1 MACKSANLLLR
12 RASLADAAGNSTQQI
27 QHLKNFETLVA
38 ETIPG
43 FPAYE
48 KRKNDKDIVL
58 LEQKMAEVRRIIRG
72 DPPPKAHAAES
83 TGRAP
88 SGERSGGRAVSGATA
103 ARSHTRQPSGDYRV
117 GQESPPIREKAPSR
131 GPSAAEPLESSS
143 PQSSAAQGRASTN
156 RSEFSFIRSRF
167 APHVGPPVKGRSPEH
182 AAASSSDD
190 DSERIQRWT
199 VRRRSRMGGEAQP
212 QEQSSPATG
221 AGSGVQSARRELGE
235 SAGMPSGDHSKDDG
249 RATLRLRER
258 QQRRISR
265 LGKPSSGSG
274 SGAGGP
280 VGREEATLT
289 SETRSAGDET
299 SEMQS
304 SPAVGTTDDS
314 DSGAARDPPFSVVRS
329 PSEAAGLVDELVDD
343 DYQEAEL
350 MDDLVDDDIHS
361 DEDEGLPPTPQR
373 AAPHDLPPPRLV
385 PRRISCINIESTSD
399 QQLYESPPARPSA
412 ERTGRSSTS
421 QTKEEGTGAL
431 PPPLA
436 LVHLGRSVP
445 AVAEHWRP
453 NVVKVHHNSPK
464 QMQQRMQRTSAP
476 EFMPM
481 EHKIQQLRLAT
492 AERRGCEPS
501 RQAPMEELEDGE
513 PTDKLSELERQINE
527 MRAAFSRIGFEEV
540 AMPSPQRVQQPPTP
554 ARNAQAHSG
563 DDADS
568 HGTPSE
574 MPSDAMTTHELER
587 KMLNLYRQLT
597 ANDGRARGIGG
608 DEEAVVQAVQS
619 LRVDAEGQRL
629 RVMAGLPNQEFQKA
643 SLGSM
648 ASMGSEKDPLVAAL
662 QDLPGAPPA
671 LTAGPLA
678 RHVTIKLLRGD
689 GRVNWGVQ
697 SEQAR
702 DALAAKHIAETR
714 PSTPPADE
722 ADWDMAS
729 PLSSLSSHSHSPAG
743 LLFRADDT
751 SPAGES
757 LALRSRSAYTEAAAA
772 AEEELRV
779 AQLERFATAM
789 ASPHRPSP
797 GVMTAGA
804 WQQSPEA
811 VAAARMEHRRGAED
825 ETAAAVAHETQLV
838 MSSSLGQCGADDA
851 GGSPLHEL
859 ALTVAAAGPGLL
871 EMAEGGGLQLG
882 VIEYDA
888 GAASGLMHNLGSWS
902 ETDSEE
908 AYDDMV
914 AREIDRLHSLKDV
927 ATSATDTVNERS
939 NHPAAA
945 AYPSPLTLSH
955 MLPPATPSSAPAS
968 AAGSQTSLSVRW
980 PVSRQRRSRADP
992 IEPSAHATRKQGD
1005 RDSGDHSASP
1015 SGAGNPDPPSA
1026 ASDADPMDFYFG
1038 ASSHVERSPVGLG
1051 GGSQS
1056 LGLLPEGMHRARA
1069 PSPPPSGLSPAEPV
1083 PHASSAAPASSSARG
1098 TRPPAPSPWQ
1108 LPHHTTSPVL
1118 TPSLGGS
1125 STQAIALPSSA
1136 STSTPGP
1143 ASASSTAL
1151 LGRLRMSTWRGGADA
1166 LGVDPARKAEEFMG
1180 DEGGPVGITSLEAT
1194 SAGLV
1199 AAKQAAA
1206 ETGAR
1211 GGGVTRG
1218 GGAGEPSEKLSCPLD
1233 DPSRGAGLASQ
1244 ERSDSPQAQARAAA
1258 AFAYMEAVQA
1268 EMSQSASPRGTSV
1281 AHQARGHP
1289 ARGGHSPSP
1298 SMPPKRKPASQ
1309 PCTETTPG
1317 ASQATPGGSSAPPVA
1332 RATGSVPDPNP
1343 SAGVARGSKD
1353 APLAGNGKQGIPPP
1367 SGLTGAS
1374 KTPGTA
1380 PPRGVLAAMRS
1391 ANPNYTPG
1399 DPGSTFVGQL
1409 FGAEL
1414 QMQRGG
1420 ASPGHP
1426 PLESR
1431 NQLGDDRYSLVP
1443 EPSPLNLAPAWGGSA
1458 IYSSVEQ
1465 GEEQGGVRIES
1476 APHSPGST
1484 IAGMA
1489 CDSLLNNI
1497 PPGPPGIPHSS
1508 EASKEKEEG
1517 GARLEGGVEELSVEG
1532 VFGREALGVVFR
1544 EGPRLDAGGLPAL
1557 CDRGAGG
1564 SDTGE
1569 DEVVDGQPVGGTELQ
1584 GNPETKRGRESVL
1597 ALGTS
1602 GSGGGVEGE
1611 GFGGVASSVGA
1622 VATELDG
1629 ETWCSETETA
1639 TVGAAAKL
1647 QSAGEACV
1655 VADEGAATP
1664 RPPQDE
1670 AGPVGLQLPEV
1681 QEFVVAPFEMAQ
1693 STLKALEALQDPSM
1707 DLSFE
1712 RLEPLAPFVEDPVM
1726 GWGELPELPEPHFS
1740 RRENTSGGEAREE
1753 LPRVDTPCE
1762 EPGGAM
1768 GVIPPAVELVSADVP
1783 GQSPITMRGAVSPG
1797 WEVEGS
1803 ADGVSGSGTDA
1814 DMTVAG
1820 TRIED
1825 DARQDGGGPMGAGG
1839 DAAPFSYRARETAVE
1854 EGAAEGEKSEEERTN
1869 REEDSGSQEGGKA
1882 DGGDDKQQSVHARSS
1897 ERAASG
1903 GEEDA
1908 TEERVTREQSLGDLG
1923 EDGDGKVA
1931 EEWIQEDG
1939 ERLGCVERDAAEGW
1953 CGEGAVEEVL
1963 RFYDGDA
1970 VGNVTAERYD
1980 DPSEAKPF
1988 SSRLTADDEDTA
2000 GLRTSCE
2007 GMDALTDFDDYDDD
2021 KFELESRRE
2030 GSQPREEEVAAMAGV
2045 NLVGDGPTQ
2054 EWGRDLGAAEEV
2066 EAVEEARW
2074 EAECPGESEAWCNDV
2089 TGAEG
2094 SADSSEA
2101 FAYQNEED
2109 EVEDEIETEVEK
2121 EEDEDAPCPQQPG
2134 QLGVGDEGMEHS
2146 EGGLALPDVS
2156 ALAHSPDLGMLSGI
2170 AGGGGGPAEQP
2181 GRREEARDID
2191 GVGART
2197 AAAYGDSAY
2206 ALVDLKLA
2214 QIAAACGA
2222 SQRGGGLEQR
2232 ERLGQHVG
2240 QEVGS
2245 QHVSRVYLEEQEQ
2258 EGGASRVDLGGVAAD
2273 HALESPEGIGY
2284 KGALGRDAVEIT
2296 ASALDAA
2303 GGRGW
2308 DGGSFDAS
2316 GSEVS
2321 SQESAGDE
2329 EEEGGSQS
2337 SALRGGQPPALL
2349 AGRLPRESDA
2359 EAAGEDPSDWPAHG
2373 ALTDAE
2379 WRTEGADMS
2388 ASKISPDADSPGCS
2402 ELSDEEA
2409 ATESEGGEGGDSQEE
2424 LRMREL
2430 HASPVDAAGALS
2442 ATQHAE
2448 AGADGT
2454 PFDVGAEKDTE
2465 EEEASGGAG
2474 TNVRREGYRSAMQFE
2489 EEEAEEEEEEEDAAL
2504 RFTAAELLGA
2514 QDAIVGLGAEDSTA
2528 LGGEE
2533 EEDGEEENVDFEL
2546 KTDEDV
2552 ARVVETSQLAVE
2564 GCAPLEEDAEEEEE
2578 YARSELGALG
2588 LIRVEDANPGL
2599 RAEEPSLFSEVEKV
2613 VEDVASQPEALG
2625 GAEAEGEVS
2634 GPGAECRLPFP
2645 NEAEAEEDVSTDA
2658 ACEWE
2663 AAGRAGTEDVSSG
2676 ADAKYHTSFTSD
2688 DEDAHEAEADDEAAG
2703 REMAGAEDV
2712 TSGLD
2717 AECCS
2722 PSEEEEEEEA
2732 DDSASELE
2740 AAGRAVAEDTTPRL
2754 DAEYRLSEDE
2764 EEQEEAEE
2772 EEQMEEV
2779 EVADDLTS
2787 ELETEGQAVAEDV
2800 TPRLDAEYRLSE
2812 DEEEQ
2817 EEAEE
2822 EEQMEE
2828 VVVEV
2833 VEDEPDDLTCEL
2845 ETAGWA
2851 VAEDAASRD
2860 SEYSLEF
2867 EEEEEEEADNLT
2879 SELEA
2884 VGRAV
2889 AENVTPRLDA
2899 EYRPP
2904 LEKEEEEEAD
2914 DLTSE
2919 LEAAG
2924 WAVAEDVTP
2933 PLDAEYRPP
2942 FEEEEEEEEEE
2953 EAANLTSELEAPG
2966 WAVAEDVTPRLDA
2979 EYRPPLEKEEEE
2991 EEEEEEADD
3000 SASELEAAGRA
3011 VAEDVTSPLDA
3022 EYRPP
3027 FEEEEEEEE
3036 EADNLTSELEAAG
3049 RAVAE
3054 DVTPRLDAE
3063 YRLSEDEE
3071 EQEEADDLTSEVEAA
3086 GRAVAEDAT
3095 SRIDAKFHTLFPED
3109 KEEEEEEEAD
3119 DVACKWEAAGQ
3130 AVTEGTTFS
3139 LDAEYRLPFEDDEEE
3154 ADDLTSE
3161 LQAERRVVTQEITSG
3176 LGDEHCLPF
3185 LEMEEG
3191 LEMASH
3197 REGVTLRGTTGAA
3210 ARLGAAERLPSI
3222 SDEVLVGETKDGA
3235 DDADEGVASEWN
3247 AARLTATEDARIL
3260 ERAPFDDVEGEEPE
3274 DMASDFE
3281 AAGLAGS
3288 PGETSAVDAAKCPP
3302 LNEEEEEEEEEDTA
3316 SELEAEG
3323 LAVMEDAPS
3332 GPGAGNR
3339 MSFDDDDAADDDAAE
3354 VLDEMD
3360 EEENTIAMNTG
3371 LELIQVESYE
3381 LDGDSCLPVDNADAL
3396 EEEVEGA
3403 AELDAAGLAMSQ
3415 GRASRSEGCRRFQ
3428 EAEVAEQHHHQQQ
3441 EEEEMEWYVTQSGAE
3456 CSGEKQAA
3464 TEELSGAEARATG
3477 IAVSEGGSSFELHGV
3492 EHLALEV
3499 VVGSAPEPQELMT
3512 PERAGGQASEWIG
3525 IGPGTG
3531 VGQGDSE
3538 SEEEMLIAA
3547 DDEHTVQFE
3556 PEADEGC
3563 RIRGGDQVSE
3573 PADGCTAS
3581 SEGGFLGT
3589 HSASANDE
3597 PEFEVRPSER
3607 HLAASGPSAWELAE
3621 LRMQELM
3628 AGINQTEGTERAPS
3642 APTSPKAAHGAP
3654 LEQALPALL
3663 PSATEECRS
3672 EDSLHGGAPAP
3683 TGPSEGSKPTLKDDE
3698 PAPGSHEETTSDGL
3712 EEQPRAPP
3720 AHGGMVQ
3727 SADPSRCQ
3735 PESAPS
3741 DAAKQA
3747 PALLGVSRQRASPE
3761 AVEKLAAEATAPTPR
3776 ELLGRVSIFAGAP
3789 SELLDGLHAL
3799 GTWHKFGTGELI
3811 VAARERLDRLF
3822 LVVEGGVTLEEADG
3836 EMAGCLAPGDS
3847 FGVGPLVRGEPHP
3860 LAAFATAPSVLLG
3873 VARVVLNA
3881 ALTAHAGARDAIVA
3895 ATEEICPQ
3903 QEEAGGCEGSR
3914 QSEEGGPV
3922 PEDAQEA
3929 TPEAEQPRQGSQPS
3943 EVAPQE
3949 VTEGAPLQHPPIAP
3963 PQVSADMPPATRLP
3977 GGADGQMAT
3986 EPPRTE
3992 LERLQA
3998 SRRASLAH
4006 LAPEPPREAT
4016 ALPALPSA
4024 PRVEAPGIDVET
4036 AAAMGGAPSASGPG
4050 VSVAERGKDS
4060 GMPTALAP
4068 QPTAP
4073 PPRGAGTSLY
4083 PPPTAALLMLSRTH
4097 NLPAALPSITPA
4109 HAATGGVHEAAAP
4122 AGASPVP
4129 PGEEG
4134 PPVGTPPVPPGEEG
4148 PPVGTP
4154 PVPPGEEGPPAG
4166 APPVPPGGEGPPTWD
4181 RAAGSRYKEQR
4192 QADANALSERMKE
4205 QLQVVQALVAEE
4217 EQRRQCSGPEDPAMR
4232 EAERKTW
4239 ESTLEKEVSQ
4249 LKRTARLMEAMS
4261 AKNPGKAKTGDAV
4274 DIQADSEEQL
4284 TENLHTEAASAS
4296 GVGPAALPAGMAAR
4310 REGVSDLQRMQ
4321 AARLASLAHSLEPP
4335 TVRLKPEL
4343 DPKMLEFFPTPT
4355 EQREIGAVGGP
4366 TWRSDVGTAAPM
4378 EPELVEQ
4385 GGQAPGRVGQ
4395 ELERMQAQRH
4405 ASLAHLAE
4413 PGTTGAANLQVPQ
4426 AEQRRSFGPGSAT
4439 TPAASARRDEGGPE
4453 RATEGGADLEADA
4466 EVGLEA
4472 PSPGAAL
4479 AKHLKHLQSARRAA
4493 SSISCLADPR
4503 EPLPRL
4509 EAAAADVVEAA
4520 TSTRVAPALLTQEL
4534 ESLQA
4539 ERRAGLAHLARPRRE
4554 GDGREEGWDWEADE
4568 MAAGAARWRA
4578 DEGHEAVRHR
4588 MGREPIPPAQELESL
4603 LPGTPEALAEHLE
4616 RLHDA
4621 RRAGLVHLNGAP
4633 PHRGEAGLEH
4643 ADTSEQLER
4652 LQEARR
4658 AATRISHLAHPE
4670 GPVVVQDPGRAYSQ
4684 MGPSQD
4690 LGHTDGASPAGVPS
4704 AQARDSAQAAQCAE
4718 LLQELYGEDASRMAR
4733 RPESMQPAE
4742 LCVPGVA
4749 SSRHAASA
4757 AEHLEEAQAARR
4769 AGLFPDLYGEDANRM
4784 VPPAGAVQPGELREP
4799 EASRGYHH
4807 DSVAAQVE
4815 EAQAARRAGL
4825 FPDLY
4830 GEDPHMI
4837 ALPAGSIQLG
4847 ELREA
4852 GTAGARP
4859 NEDAAAQL
4867 EEAQLARQAGFFPHF
4882 RSFPPE
4888 ALEGESALGQED
4900 EDHRSRLHAVPS
4912 VDQSDRPRQPEGNR
4926 DQEHAD
4932 AAGPSGR
4939 RGFRAGQLA
4948 EVMQYLQAAAL
4959 PEALPCTRHAPAPAP
4974 DHGPETFRP
4983 GPADEGWAAAE
4994 QGVPPERR
5002 QGWLTRKLEHLTEAR
5017 DRSAPTG
5024 AREVASTPPLLQ
5036 DQRRSEAL
5044 EAAEEAWATEDRVAL
5059 AGSRGSREHLEE
5071 GGAWPANQGVQES
5084 LGPYELGSDEIRS
5097 NEARWQ
5103 HELARSVRVREG
5115 LGAAD
5120 GGGSGEHLEEAQAA
5134 RRAGLFPDLYGE
5146 DANRMA
5152 PPAGAVQPGELREP
5166 EASRG
5171 YHRDSVAAQVEE
5183 AQAAR
5188 RAGLFPD
5195 LYGEG
5200 PHMTALP
5207 AGSIQ
5212 LGELREAGTAGARP
5226 NAGVALGW
5234 TRMEIEQPERAQ
5246 ASWEGM
5252 GPAANVEPMEQAVT
5266 NAEWAE
5272 LARMEHEQGRR
5283 LRQLQQEREHLEV
5296 VRAAAAAAA
5305 VREDSQLAEGGG
5317 PADQGLG
5324 GARGGEGEER
5334 APMWKGAELEQA
5346 HRSNH
5351 EEARRGELRHEEQM
5365 RIRVPVITP
5374 EHRAELARAKA
5385 LEWERQ
5391 AEDARR
5397 AQGEHTW
5404 QPHPAG
5410 SRQLPETLQELAG
5423 GRGYAVTQ
5431 QHLWQEREHELQ
5443 AELAEMM
5450 AQERGPRR
5458 EAAEPAALGPQ
5469 AADAR
5474 AMWQQTE
5481 HVRTMREE
5489 MEHARRDA
5497 QQVAFEEQQRCAE
5510 QDRAWTAANG
5520 QEEDGMPLGVQ
5531 QADIA
5536 YLDPVRGHQHPAMA
5550 QQQDG
5555 DSGKDRLSRM
5565 ELTPNER
5572 AL

>member
-1 MACKSANLLLR
+1 
-12 RASLADAAGNSTQQI
+12 
-27 QHLKNFETLVA
+27 
-38 ETIPG
+38 
-43 FPAYE
+43 
-48 KRKNDKDIVL
+48 
-58 LEQKMAEVRRIIRG
+58 
-72 DPPPKAHAAES
+72 
-83 TGRAP
+83 
-88 SGERSGGRAVSGATA
+88 
-103 ARSHTRQPSGDYRV
+103 
-117 GQESPPIREKAPSR
+117 
-131 GPSAAEPLESSS
+131 
-143 PQSSAAQGRASTN
+143 
-156 RSEFSFIRSRF
+156 
-167 APHVGPPVKGRSPEH
+167 
-182 AAASSSDD
+182 
-190 DSERIQRWT
+190 
-199 VRRRSRMGGEAQP
+199 
-212 QEQSSPATG
+212 
-221 AGSGVQSARRELGE
+221 
-235 SAGMPSGDHSKDDG
+235 
-249 RATLRLRER
+249 
-258 QQRRISR
+258 
-265 LGKPSSGSG
+265 
-274 SGAGGP
+274 
-280 VGREEATLT
+280 
-289 SETRSAGDET
+289 
-299 SEMQS
+299 
-304 SPAVGTTDDS
+304 
-314 DSGAARDPPFSVVRS
+314 
-329 PSEAAGLVDELVDD
+329 
-343 DYQEAEL
+343 
-350 MDDLVDDDIHS
+350 
-361 DEDEGLPPTPQR
+361 
-373 AAPHDLPPPRLV
+373 
-385 PRRISCINIESTSD
+385 
-399 QQLYESPPARPSA
+399 
-412 ERTGRSSTS
+412 
-421 QTKEEGTGAL
+421 
-431 PPPLA
+431 
-436 LVHLGRSVP
+436 
-445 AVAEHWRP
+445 
-453 NVVKVHHNSPK
+453 
-464 QMQQRMQRTSAP
+464 
-476 EFMPM
+476 
-481 EHKIQQLRLAT
+481 
-492 AERRGCEPS
+492 
-501 RQAPMEELEDGE
+501 
-513 PTDKLSELERQINE
+513 
-527 MRAAFSRIGFEEV
+527 
-540 AMPSPQRVQQPPTP
+540 
-554 ARNAQAHSG
+554 
-563 DDADS
+563 
-568 HGTPSE
+568 
-574 MPSDAMTTHELER
+574 
-587 KMLNLYRQLT
+587 
-597 ANDGRARGIGG
+597 
-608 DEEAVVQAVQS
+608 
-619 LRVDAEGQRL
+619 
-629 RVMAGLPNQEFQKA
+629 
-643 SLGSM
+643 
-648 ASMGSEKDPLVAAL
+648 
-662 QDLPGAPPA
+662 
-671 LTAGPLA
+671 
-678 RHVTIKLLRGD
+678 
-689 GRVNWGVQ
+689 
-697 SEQAR
+697 
-702 DALAAKHIAETR
+702 
-714 PSTPPADE
+714 
-722 ADWDMAS
+722 
-729 PLSSLSSHSHSPAG
+729 
-743 LLFRADDT
+743 
-751 SPAGES
+751 
-757 LALRSRSAYTEAAAA
+757 
-772 AEEELRV
+772 
-779 AQLERFATAM
+779 
-789 ASPHRPSP
+789 
-797 GVMTAGA
+797 
-804 WQQSPEA
+804 
-811 VAAARMEHRRGAED
+811 
-825 ETAAAVAHETQLV
+825 
-838 MSSSLGQCGADDA
+838 MS
-851 GGSPLHEL
+851 
-859 ALTVAAAGPGLL
+859 
-871 EMAEGGGLQLG
+871 
-882 VIEYDA
+882 
-888 GAASGLMHNLGSWS
+888 
-902 ETDSEE
+902 
-908 AYDDMV
+908 
-914 AREIDRLHSLKDV
+914 
-927 ATSATDTVNERS
+927 
-939 NHPAAA
+939 
-945 AYPSPLTLSH
+945 
-955 MLPPATPSSAPAS
+955 
-968 AAGSQTSLSVRW
+968 
-980 PVSRQRRSRADP
+980 
-992 IEPSAHATRKQGD
+992 
-1005 RDSGDHSASP
+1005 
-1015 SGAGNPDPPSA
+1015 
-1026 ASDADPMDFYFG
+1026 
-1038 ASSHVERSPVGLG
+1038 
-1051 GGSQS
+1051 
-1056 LGLLPEGMHRARA
+1056 
-1069 PSPPPSGLSPAEPV
+1069 
-1083 PHASSAAPASSSARG
+1083 
-1098 TRPPAPSPWQ
+1098 
-1108 LPHHTTSPVL
+1108 
-1118 TPSLGGS
+1118 
-1125 STQAIALPSSA
+1125 
-1136 STSTPGP
+1136 
-1143 ASASSTAL
+1143 
-1151 LGRLRMSTWRGGADA
+1151 
-1166 LGVDPARKAEEFMG
+1166 
-1180 DEGGPVGITSLEAT
+1180 
-1194 SAGLV
+1194 
-1199 AAKQAAA
+1199 
-1206 ETGAR
+1206 
-1211 GGGVTRG
+1211 
-1218 GGAGEPSEKLSCPLD
+1218 
-1233 DPSRGAGLASQ
+1233 
-1244 ERSDSPQAQARAAA
+1244 
-1258 AFAYMEAVQA
+1258 
-1268 EMSQSASPRGTSV
+1268 
-1281 AHQARGHP
+1281 
-1289 ARGGHSPSP
+1289 
-1298 SMPPKRKPASQ
+1298 
-1309 PCTETTPG
+1309 
-1317 ASQATPGGSSAPPVA
+1317 
-1332 RATGSVPDPNP
+1332 
-1343 SAGVARGSKD
+1343 
-1353 APLAGNGKQGIPPP
+1353 
-1367 SGLTGAS
+1367 
-1374 KTPGTA
+1374 
-1380 PPRGVLAAMRS
+1380 
-1391 ANPNYTPG
+1391 
-1399 DPGSTFVGQL
+1399 
-1409 FGAEL
+1409 
-1414 QMQRGG
+1414 
-1420 ASPGHP
+1420 
-1426 PLESR
+1426 
-1431 NQLGDDRYSLVP
+1431 
-1443 EPSPLNLAPAWGGSA
+1443 
-1458 IYSSVEQ
+1458 
-1465 GEEQGGVRIES
+1465 
-1476 APHSPGST
+1476 
-1484 IAGMA
+1484 
-1489 CDSLLNNI
+1489 
-1497 PPGPPGIPHSS
+1497 
-1508 EASKEKEEG
+1508 
-1517 GARLEGGVEELSVEG
+1517 
-1532 VFGREALGVVFR
+1532 
-1544 EGPRLDAGGLPAL
+1544 
-1557 CDRGAGG
+1557 
-1564 SDTGE
+1564 
-1569 DEVVDGQPVGGTELQ
+1569 
-1584 GNPETKRGRESVL
+1584 
-1597 ALGTS
+1597 
-1602 GSGGGVEGE
+1602 
-1611 GFGGVASSVGA
+1611 
-1622 VATELDG
+1622 
-1629 ETWCSETETA
+1629 
-1639 TVGAAAKL
+1639 
-1647 QSAGEACV
+1647 
-1655 VADEGAATP
+1655 
-1664 RPPQDE
+1664 
-1670 AGPVGLQLPEV
+1670 
-1681 QEFVVAPFEMAQ
+1681 
-1693 STLKALEALQDPSM
+1693 
-1707 DLSFE
+1707 
-1712 RLEPLAPFVEDPVM
+1712 
-1726 GWGELPELPEPHFS
+1726 
-1740 RRENTSGGEAREE
+1740 
-1753 LPRVDTPCE
+1753 
-1762 EPGGAM
+1762 
-1768 GVIPPAVELVSADVP
+1768 
-1783 GQSPITMRGAVSPG
+1783 
-1797 WEVEGS
+1797 
-1803 ADGVSGSGTDA
+1803 
-1814 DMTVAG
+1814 
-1820 TRIED
+1820 
-1825 DARQDGGGPMGAGG
+1825 
-1839 DAAPFSYRARETAVE
+1839 
-1854 EGAAEGEKSEEERTN
+1854 
-1869 REEDSGSQEGGKA
+1869 
-1882 DGGDDKQQSVHARSS
+1882 
-1897 ERAASG
+1897 
-1903 GEEDA
+1903 
-1908 TEERVTREQSLGDLG
+1908 
-1923 EDGDGKVA
+1923 
-1931 EEWIQEDG
+1931 
-1939 ERLGCVERDAAEGW
+1939 
-1953 CGEGAVEEVL
+1953 
-1963 RFYDGDA
+1963 
-1970 VGNVTAERYD
+1970 
-1980 DPSEAKPF
+1980 
-1988 SSRLTADDEDTA
+1988 
-2000 GLRTSCE
+2000 
-2007 GMDALTDFDDYDDD
+2007 
-2021 KFELESRRE
+2021 
-2030 GSQPREEEVAAMAGV
+2030 
-2045 NLVGDGPTQ
+2045 
-2054 EWGRDLGAAEEV
+2054 
-2066 EAVEEARW
+2066 
-2074 EAECPGESEAWCNDV
+2074 
-2089 TGAEG
+2089 
-2094 SADSSEA
+2094 
-2101 FAYQNEED
+2101 
-2109 EVEDEIETEVEK
+2109 
-2121 EEDEDAPCPQQPG
+2121 
-2134 QLGVGDEGMEHS
+2134 
-2146 EGGLALPDVS
+2146 
-2156 ALAHSPDLGMLSGI
+2156 
-2170 AGGGGGPAEQP
+2170 
-2181 GRREEARDID
+2181 
-2191 GVGART
+2191 
-2197 AAAYGDSAY
+2197 
-2206 ALVDLKLA
+2206 
-2214 QIAAACGA
+2214 
-2222 SQRGGGLEQR
+2222 
-2232 ERLGQHVG
+2232 
-2240 QEVGS
+2240 
-2245 QHVSRVYLEEQEQ
+2245 
-2258 EGGASRVDLGGVAAD
+2258 
-2273 HALESPEGIGY
+2273 
-2284 KGALGRDAVEIT
+2284 
-2296 ASALDAA
+2296 
-2303 GGRGW
+2303 
-2308 DGGSFDAS
+2308 
-2316 GSEVS
+2316 
-2321 SQESAGDE
+2321 
-2329 EEEGGSQS
+2329 
-2337 SALRGGQPPALL
+2337 
-2349 AGRLPRESDA
+2349 
-2359 EAAGEDPSDWPAHG
+2359 
-2373 ALTDAE
+2373 
-2379 WRTEGADMS
+2379 
-2388 ASKISPDADSPGCS
+2388 
-2402 ELSDEEA
+2402 
-2409 ATESEGGEGGDSQEE
+2409 
-2424 LRMREL
+2424 
-2430 HASPVDAAGALS
+2430 
-2442 ATQHAE
+2442 
-2448 AGADGT
+2448 
-2454 PFDVGAEKDTE
+2454 
-2465 EEEASGGAG
+2465 
-2474 TNVRREGYRSAMQFE
+2474 
-2489 EEEAEEEEEEEDAAL
+2489 
-2504 RFTAAELLGA
+2504 
-2514 QDAIVGLGAEDSTA
+2514 
-2528 LGGEE
+2528 
-2533 EEDGEEENVDFEL
+2533 
-2546 KTDEDV
+2546 
-2552 ARVVETSQLAVE
+2552 
-2564 GCAPLEEDAEEEEE
+2564 
-2578 YARSELGALG
+2578 
-2588 LIRVEDANPGL
+2588 
-2599 RAEEPSLFSEVEKV
+2599 
-2613 VEDVASQPEALG
+2613 
-2625 GAEAEGEVS
+2625 
-2634 GPGAECRLPFP
+2634 
-2645 NEAEAEEDVSTDA
+2645 
-2658 ACEWE
+2658 
-2663 AAGRAGTEDVSSG
+2663 
-2676 ADAKYHTSFTSD
+2676 
-2688 DEDAHEAEADDEAAG
+2688 
-2703 REMAGAEDV
+2703 
-2712 TSGLD
+2712 
-2717 AECCS
+2717 
-2722 PSEEEEEEEA
+2722 
-2732 DDSASELE
+2732 
-2740 AAGRAVAEDTTPRL
+2740 
-2754 DAEYRLSEDE
+2754 
-2764 EEQEEAEE
+2764 
-2772 EEQMEEV
+2772 
-2779 EVADDLTS
+2779 
-2787 ELETEGQAVAEDV
+2787 
-2800 TPRLDAEYRLSE
+2800 
-2812 DEEEQ
+2812 
-2817 EEAEE
+2817 
-2822 EEQMEE
+2822 
-2828 VVVEV
+2828 
-2833 VEDEPDDLTCEL
+2833 
-2845 ETAGWA
+2845 
-2851 VAEDAASRD
+2851 
-2860 SEYSLEF
+2860 
-2867 EEEEEEEADNLT
+2867 
-2879 SELEA
+2879 
-2884 VGRAV
+2884 
-2889 AENVTPRLDA
+2889 
-2899 EYRPP
+2899 
-2904 LEKEEEEEAD
+2904 
-2914 DLTSE
+2914 
-2919 LEAAG
+2919 
-2924 WAVAEDVTP
+2924 P
-2933 PLDAEYRPP
+2933 PLDAEYRPR
-2942 FEEEEEEEEEE
+2942 
-2953 EAANLTSELEAPG
+2953 
-2966 WAVAEDVTPRLDA
+2966 RLG
-2979 EYRPPLEKEEEE
+2979 EVR
-2991 EEEEEEADD
+2991 
-3000 SASELEAAGRA
+3000 R
-3011 VAEDVTSPLDA
+3011 
-3022 EYRPP
+3022 
-3027 FEEEEEEEE
+3027 EEEE

-3049 RAVAE
+3049 RVQWRRMSP
-3054 DVTPRLDAE
+3054 PRLDAE

-3302 LNEEEEEEEEEDTA
+3302 LNDEREEEEEEEEDTA

-3922 PEDAQEA
+3922 PEDAQVPPQEHPRHGELQLATADPRMPVPDETAPGEQHGEEGPPPSDVEWETPRVALGVQSPLDAQAFHPAQHRAAEDVPFPSSQPSAVPHTERNHGQPSAVLHAERNHGQPSAVLHTERNHGQPSAVLHTERNHEQEA

-4122 AGASPVP
+4122 AGASPVPPGEEGPPVGTPPVP

-5071 GGAWPANQGVQES
+5071 G
-5084 LGPYELGSDEIRS
+5084 
-5097 NEARWQ
+5097 
-5103 HELARSVRVREG
+5103 
-5115 LGAAD
+5115 
-5120 GGGSGEHLEEAQAA
+5120 
-5134 RRAGLFPDLYGE
+5134 
-5146 DANRMA
+5146 
-5152 PPAGAVQPGELREP
+5152 
-5166 EASRG
+5166 
-5171 YHRDSVAAQVEE
+5171 
-5183 AQAAR
+5183 
-5188 RAGLFPD
+5188 
-5195 LYGEG
+5195 
-5200 PHMTALP
+5200 
-5207 AGSIQ
+5207 
-5212 LGELREAGTAGARP
+5212 
-5226 NAGVALGW
+5226 
-5234 TRMEIEQPERAQ
+5234 
-5246 ASWEGM
+5246 
-5252 GPAANVEPMEQAVT
+5252 
-5266 NAEWAE
+5266 
-5272 LARMEHEQGRR
+5272 
-5283 LRQLQQEREHLEV
+5283 
-5296 VRAAAAAAA
+5296 
-5305 VREDSQLAEGGG
+5305 
-5317 PADQGLG
+5317 
-5324 GARGGEGEER
+5324 
-5334 APMWKGAELEQA
+5334 
-5346 HRSNH
+5346 
-5351 EEARRGELRHEEQM
+5351 
-5365 RIRVPVITP
+5365 
-5374 EHRAELARAKA
+5374 
-5385 LEWERQ
+5385 
-5391 AEDARR
+5391 
-5397 AQGEHTW
+5397 
-5404 QPHPAG
+5404 
-5410 SRQLPETLQELAG
+5410 
-5423 GRGYAVTQ
+5423 
-5431 QHLWQEREHELQ
+5431 
-5443 AELAEMM
+5443 
-5450 AQERGPRR
+5450 
-5458 EAAEPAALGPQ
+5458 
-5469 AADAR
+5469 
-5474 AMWQQTE
+5474 
-5481 HVRTMREE
+5481 
-5489 MEHARRDA
+5489 
-5497 QQVAFEEQQRCAE
+5497 
-5510 QDRAWTAANG
+5510 
-5520 QEEDGMPLGVQ
+5520 
-5531 QADIA
+5531 
-5536 YLDPVRGHQHPAMA
+5536 
-5550 QQQDG
+5550 
-5555 DSGKDRLSRM
+5555 
-5565 ELTPNER
+5565 
-5572 AL
+5572 

>member
-1 MACKSANLLLR
+1 MGSIQMACKSANLLLR

-314 DSGAARDPPFSVVRS
+314 DSGAARGVGSARKPSALLRRASEGLLAGRSSSLWQNRPAVAQQPVATQSQSRLQPRADAPARSEERASSSRGSRRDGSTQGYRGASRERAASAGALIQLLPAEEPPQPGWPGSDPPFSVVRS

-648 ASMGSEKDPLVAAL
+648 ASMVTSDMQPCHWPELSMQPAGRQLSRASGADCGTWRRAFRSMSASPPRRALHLQTEPLPPSRRGLTKGGPRRGILSAAESLLDATTAAVHRAGLTVARSVQGSEKDPLVAAL
-662 QDLPGAPPA
+662 QDLPERGVGTQWPGKGAHGGSSRLGGGAWSSARGASPQRRTPGR
-671 LTAGPLA
+671 AGSPSKIA
-678 RHVTIKLLRGD
+678 AAAAA
-689 GRVNWGVQ
+689 Q
-697 SEQAR
+697 QAR

-811 VAAARMEHRRGAED
+811 VPAPHRRGTGKGSSPLSQAAEQLRASQCIHIQSPTPATWPAQVAAARMEHRRGAED

-1532 VFGREALGVVFR
+1532 VFGREAL
-1544 EGPRLDAGGLPAL
+1544 
-1557 CDRGAGG
+1557 
-1564 SDTGE
+1564 
-1569 DEVVDGQPVGGTELQ
+1569 VDGQPVGGTELQ

-2732 DDSASELE
+2732 DDSSELE
-2740 AAGRAVAEDTTPRL
+2740 AAGAGVAEDTTPRP
-2754 DAEYRLSEDE
+2754 D
-2764 EEQEEAEE
+2764 
-2772 EEQMEEV
+2772 
-2779 EVADDLTS
+2779 
-2787 ELETEGQAVAEDV
+2787 TEGQAVAEDV

-2828 VVVEV
+2828 VVGEV

-2879 SELEA
+2879 SEL
-2884 VGRAV
+2884 
-2889 AENVTPRLDA
+2889 
-2899 EYRPP
+2899 
-2904 LEKEEEEEAD
+2904 
-2914 DLTSE
+2914 
-2919 LEAAG
+2919 
-2924 WAVAEDVTP
+2924 
-2933 PLDAEYRPP
+2933 
-2942 FEEEEEEEEEE
+2942 
-2953 EAANLTSELEAPG
+2953 
-2966 WAVAEDVTPRLDA
+2966 
-2979 EYRPPLEKEEEE
+2979 
-2991 EEEEEEADD
+2991 
-3000 SASELEAAGRA
+3000 
-3011 VAEDVTSPLDA
+3011 
-3022 EYRPP
+3022 
-3027 FEEEEEEEE
+3027 
-3036 EADNLTSELEAAG
+3036 
-3049 RAVAE
+3049 
-3054 DVTPRLDAE
+3054 
-3063 YRLSEDEE
+3063 
-3071 EQEEADDLTSEVEAA
+3071 
-3086 GRAVAEDAT
+3086 
-3095 SRIDAKFHTLFPED
+3095 
-3109 KEEEEEEEAD
+3109 
-3119 DVACKWEAAGQ
+3119 
-3130 AVTEGTTFS
+3130 
-3139 LDAEYRLPFEDDEEE
+3139 
-3154 ADDLTSE
+3154 
-3161 LQAERRVVTQEITSG
+3161 
-3176 LGDEHCLPF
+3176 
-3185 LEMEEG
+3185 
-3191 LEMASH
+3191 
-3197 REGVTLRGTTGAA
+3197 
-3210 ARLGAAERLPSI
+3210 
-3222 SDEVLVGETKDGA
+3222 
-3235 DDADEGVASEWN
+3235 
-3247 AARLTATEDARIL
+3247 
-3260 ERAPFDDVEGEEPE
+3260 
-3274 DMASDFE
+3274 
-3281 AAGLAGS
+3281 
-3288 PGETSAVDAAKCPP
+3288 
-3302 LNEEEEEEEEEDTA
+3302 
-3316 SELEAEG
+3316 
-3323 LAVMEDAPS
+3323 
-3332 GPGAGNR
+3332 
-3339 MSFDDDDAADDDAAE
+3339 
-3354 VLDEMD
+3354 
-3360 EEENTIAMNTG
+3360 
-3371 LELIQVESYE
+3371 
-3381 LDGDSCLPVDNADAL
+3381 
-3396 EEEVEGA
+3396 
-3403 AELDAAGLAMSQ
+3403 
-3415 GRASRSEGCRRFQ
+3415 
-3428 EAEVAEQHHHQQQ
+3428 
-3441 EEEEMEWYVTQSGAE
+3441 
-3456 CSGEKQAA
+3456 
-3464 TEELSGAEARATG
+3464 
-3477 IAVSEGGSSFELHGV
+3477 
-3492 EHLALEV
+3492 
-3499 VVGSAPEPQELMT
+3499 
-3512 PERAGGQASEWIG
+3512 
-3525 IGPGTG
+3525 
-3531 VGQGDSE
+3531 
-3538 SEEEMLIAA
+3538 
-3547 DDEHTVQFE
+3547 
-3556 PEADEGC
+3556 
-3563 RIRGGDQVSE
+3563 
-3573 PADGCTAS
+3573 
-3581 SEGGFLGT
+3581 
-3589 HSASANDE
+3589 
-3597 PEFEVRPSER
+3597 
-3607 HLAASGPSAWELAE
+3607 
-3621 LRMQELM
+3621 
-3628 AGINQTEGTERAPS
+3628 
-3642 APTSPKAAHGAP
+3642 
-3654 LEQALPALL
+3654 
-3663 PSATEECRS
+3663 
-3672 EDSLHGGAPAP
+3672 
-3683 TGPSEGSKPTLKDDE
+3683 
-3698 PAPGSHEETTSDGL
+3698 
-3712 EEQPRAPP
+3712 
-3720 AHGGMVQ
+3720 
-3727 SADPSRCQ
+3727 
-3735 PESAPS
+3735 
-3741 DAAKQA
+3741 
-3747 PALLGVSRQRASPE
+3747 
-3761 AVEKLAAEATAPTPR
+3761 
-3776 ELLGRVSIFAGAP
+3776 
-3789 SELLDGLHAL
+3789 
-3799 GTWHKFGTGELI
+3799 
-3811 VAARERLDRLF
+3811 
-3822 LVVEGGVTLEEADG
+3822 
-3836 EMAGCLAPGDS
+3836 
-3847 FGVGPLVRGEPHP
+3847 
-3860 LAAFATAPSVLLG
+3860 
-3873 VARVVLNA
+3873 
-3881 ALTAHAGARDAIVA
+3881 
-3895 ATEEICPQ
+3895 
-3903 QEEAGGCEGSR
+3903 
-3914 QSEEGGPV
+3914 
-3922 PEDAQEA
+3922 
-3929 TPEAEQPRQGSQPS
+3929 
-3943 EVAPQE
+3943 
-3949 VTEGAPLQHPPIAP
+3949 
-3963 PQVSADMPPATRLP
+3963 
-3977 GGADGQMAT
+3977 
-3986 EPPRTE
+3986 
-3992 LERLQA
+3992 
-3998 SRRASLAH
+3998 
-4006 LAPEPPREAT
+4006 
-4016 ALPALPSA
+4016 
-4024 PRVEAPGIDVET
+4024 
-4036 AAAMGGAPSASGPG
+4036 
-4050 VSVAERGKDS
+4050 
-4060 GMPTALAP
+4060 
-4068 QPTAP
+4068 
-4073 PPRGAGTSLY
+4073 
-4083 PPPTAALLMLSRTH
+4083 
-4097 NLPAALPSITPA
+4097 
-4109 HAATGGVHEAAAP
+4109 
-4122 AGASPVP
+4122 
-4129 PGEEG
+4129 
-4134 PPVGTPPVPPGEEG
+4134 
-4148 PPVGTP
+4148 
-4154 PVPPGEEGPPAG
+4154 
-4166 APPVPPGGEGPPTWD
+4166 
-4181 RAAGSRYKEQR
+4181 
-4192 QADANALSERMKE
+4192 
-4205 QLQVVQALVAEE
+4205 
-4217 EQRRQCSGPEDPAMR
+4217 
-4232 EAERKTW
+4232 
-4239 ESTLEKEVSQ
+4239 
-4249 LKRTARLMEAMS
+4249 
-4261 AKNPGKAKTGDAV
+4261 
-4274 DIQADSEEQL
+4274 
-4284 TENLHTEAASAS
+4284 
-4296 GVGPAALPAGMAAR
+4296 
-4310 REGVSDLQRMQ
+4310 
-4321 AARLASLAHSLEPP
+4321 
-4335 TVRLKPEL
+4335 
-4343 DPKMLEFFPTPT
+4343 
-4355 EQREIGAVGGP
+4355 
-4366 TWRSDVGTAAPM
+4366 
-4378 EPELVEQ
+4378 
-4385 GGQAPGRVGQ
+4385 
-4395 ELERMQAQRH
+4395 
-4405 ASLAHLAE
+4405 
-4413 PGTTGAANLQVPQ
+4413 
-4426 AEQRRSFGPGSAT
+4426 
-4439 TPAASARRDEGGPE
+4439 
-4453 RATEGGADLEADA
+4453 
-4466 EVGLEA
+4466 
-4472 PSPGAAL
+4472 
-4479 AKHLKHLQSARRAA
+4479 
-4493 SSISCLADPR
+4493 
-4503 EPLPRL
+4503 
-4509 EAAAADVVEAA
+4509 
-4520 TSTRVAPALLTQEL
+4520 
-4534 ESLQA
+4534 
-4539 ERRAGLAHLARPRRE
+4539 
-4554 GDGREEGWDWEADE
+4554 
-4568 MAAGAARWRA
+4568 
-4578 DEGHEAVRHR
+4578 
-4588 MGREPIPPAQELESL
+4588 
-4603 LPGTPEALAEHLE
+4603 
-4616 RLHDA
+4616 
-4621 RRAGLVHLNGAP
+4621 
-4633 PHRGEAGLEH
+4633 
-4643 ADTSEQLER
+4643 
-4652 LQEARR
+4652 
-4658 AATRISHLAHPE
+4658 
-4670 GPVVVQDPGRAYSQ
+4670 
-4684 MGPSQD
+4684 
-4690 LGHTDGASPAGVPS
+4690 
-4704 AQARDSAQAAQCAE
+4704 
-4718 LLQELYGEDASRMAR
+4718 
-4733 RPESMQPAE
+4733 
-4742 LCVPGVA
+4742 
-4749 SSRHAASA
+4749 
-4757 AEHLEEAQAARR
+4757 
-4769 AGLFPDLYGEDANRM
+4769 
-4784 VPPAGAVQPGELREP
+4784 
-4799 EASRGYHH
+4799 
-4807 DSVAAQVE
+4807 
-4815 EAQAARRAGL
+4815 
-4825 FPDLY
+4825 
-4830 GEDPHMI
+4830 
-4837 ALPAGSIQLG
+4837 
-4847 ELREA
+4847 
-4852 GTAGARP
+4852 
-4859 NEDAAAQL
+4859 
-4867 EEAQLARQAGFFPHF
+4867 
-4882 RSFPPE
+4882 
-4888 ALEGESALGQED
+4888 
-4900 EDHRSRLHAVPS
+4900 
-4912 VDQSDRPRQPEGNR
+4912 
-4926 DQEHAD
+4926 
-4932 AAGPSGR
+4932 
-4939 RGFRAGQLA
+4939 
-4948 EVMQYLQAAAL
+4948 
-4959 PEALPCTRHAPAPAP
+4959 
-4974 DHGPETFRP
+4974 
-4983 GPADEGWAAAE
+4983 
-4994 QGVPPERR
+4994 
-5002 QGWLTRKLEHLTEAR
+5002 
-5017 DRSAPTG
+5017 
-5024 AREVASTPPLLQ
+5024 
-5036 DQRRSEAL
+5036 
-5044 EAAEEAWATEDRVAL
+5044 
-5059 AGSRGSREHLEE
+5059 
-5071 GGAWPANQGVQES
+5071 
-5084 LGPYELGSDEIRS
+5084 
-5097 NEARWQ
+5097 
-5103 HELARSVRVREG
+5103 
-5115 LGAAD
+5115 
-5120 GGGSGEHLEEAQAA
+5120 GGSGAA
-5134 RRAGLFPDLYGE
+5134 
-5146 DANRMA
+5146 
-5152 PPAGAVQPGELREP
+5152 
-5166 EASRG
+5166 
-5171 YHRDSVAAQVEE
+5171 
-5183 AQAAR
+5183 
-5188 RAGLFPD
+5188 
-5195 LYGEG
+5195 
-5200 PHMTALP
+5200 
-5207 AGSIQ
+5207 
-5212 LGELREAGTAGARP
+5212 
-5226 NAGVALGW
+5226 
-5234 TRMEIEQPERAQ
+5234 
-5246 ASWEGM
+5246 
-5252 GPAANVEPMEQAVT
+5252 
-5266 NAEWAE
+5266 
-5272 LARMEHEQGRR
+5272 
-5283 LRQLQQEREHLEV
+5283 
-5296 VRAAAAAAA
+5296 
-5305 VREDSQLAEGGG
+5305 
-5317 PADQGLG
+5317 
-5324 GARGGEGEER
+5324 
-5334 APMWKGAELEQA
+5334 
-5346 HRSNH
+5346 
-5351 EEARRGELRHEEQM
+5351 
-5365 RIRVPVITP
+5365 
-5374 EHRAELARAKA
+5374 
-5385 LEWERQ
+5385 
-5391 AEDARR
+5391 
-5397 AQGEHTW
+5397 
-5404 QPHPAG
+5404 
-5410 SRQLPETLQELAG
+5410 
-5423 GRGYAVTQ
+5423 
-5431 QHLWQEREHELQ
+5431 
-5443 AELAEMM
+5443 
-5450 AQERGPRR
+5450 
-5458 EAAEPAALGPQ
+5458 
-5469 AADAR
+5469 
-5474 AMWQQTE
+5474 
-5481 HVRTMREE
+5481 
-5489 MEHARRDA
+5489 
-5497 QQVAFEEQQRCAE
+5497 
-5510 QDRAWTAANG
+5510 
-5520 QEEDGMPLGVQ
+5520 
-5531 QADIA
+5531 
-5536 YLDPVRGHQHPAMA
+5536 
-5550 QQQDG
+5550 
-5555 DSGKDRLSRM
+5555 
-5565 ELTPNER
+5565 
-5572 AL
+5572 